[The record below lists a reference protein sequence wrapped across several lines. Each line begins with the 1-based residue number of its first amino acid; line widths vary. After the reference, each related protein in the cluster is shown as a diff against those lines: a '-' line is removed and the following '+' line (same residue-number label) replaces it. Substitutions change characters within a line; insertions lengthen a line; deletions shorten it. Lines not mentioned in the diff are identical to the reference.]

1 MLKIGIIGGGFVG
14 SATYL
19 LNCKDVECRIY
30 DKDESKCVP
39 KGTTLEDLQD
49 RDIIFICV
57 PTPMLKDGSC
67 YTKIVE
73 TVLNDIIQLESKA
86 QIVVRSTI
94 PVGSCKK
101 WGVHFMPEFLTE
113 ANWKND
119 FYNCD
124 NWIIGVNQDCK
135 DYMDFYVKFSELIN
149 HAYMNECIKS
159 NQIRCVTTEE
169 AETIKY
175 FRNCF
180 LATKISFC
188 NEFYRFCNAKGISY
202 DKVSEIACLDNRIT
216 SYHSKVPGPDG
227 STGFS
232 GHCLPKDLN
241 SMIYQMYNS
250 DVKPIILQS
259 VKIRNE
265 DIDRVDKDWEKD
277 KGRAVIN

>member
-19 LNCKDVECRIY
+19 LNCKDVVCTIY

-39 KGTTLEDLQD
+39 KGTTLEDLKD
-49 RDIIFICV
+49 SDIIFICV

-73 TVLNDIIQLESKA
+73 NVLSDIKSLQTLA
-86 QIVVRSTI
+86 HIVVRSTI
-94 PVGSCKK
+94 PIGSCKE
-101 WGVHFMPEFLTE
+101 WRVHFMPEFLTE

-119 FYNCD
+119 FYNCEY
-124 NWIIGVNQDCK
+124 WVIGVNQDCEK
-135 DYMDFYVKFSELIN
+135 YMDFYLKFSEVIN
-149 HAYMNECIKS
+149 LAFVNKCIKS
-159 NQIRCVTTEE
+159 NQIRCVTTQE

-180 LATKISFC
+180 LATKIGFC
-188 NEFYRFCNAKGISY
+188 NEFYRFCNARGISY

-216 SYHSKVPGPDG
+216 PNHSKVPGPDG
-227 STGFS
+227 KTGFS

-241 SMIYQMYNS
+241 SMIYQMYQS
-250 DVKPIILQS
+250 EVKPIVLQS

-265 DIDRVDKDWEKD
+265 DIDRVDKDWEND